1 MQSLDMLLVSGS
13 GQVDDY
19 WGGPWAQ
26 PFRLMAWSMAARSQG
41 KPVAV
46 FGVGVDEL
54 STRLGAWFSV
64 RALNCAQLCVLR
76 DTGSR
81 DAIRD
86 MGFSGQMD
94 VCADPAFSIVAV
106 PSEIDKSPATPYA
119 VISPISRRAWPG
131 AEDEAY
137 SAYLTA
143 LAAAAD
149 FLQNQSVQVRFVCS
163 QTSMDP
169 RIVDRIKQRMQGD
182 PLAAIAVG
190 VKTFEEYLTAV
201 QGARVVIGSRLHALI
216 LALVAGTPVIAVSG
230 VRKVH
235 QLFADLDLSDHAF
248 DIRSLHIAPLLGRIE
263 TVIRDHVAM
272 KEHVRNKTRE
282 FRPQLDTHFDK
293 LARLIP
299 SSPGGC

>member
-1 MQSLDMLLVSGS
+1 
-13 GQVDDY
+13 
-19 WGGPWAQ
+19 
-26 PFRLMAWSMAARSQG
+26 
-41 KPVAV
+41 
-46 FGVGVDEL
+46 
-54 STRLGAWFSV
+54 
-64 RALNCAQLCVLR
+64 
-76 DTGSR
+76 
-81 DAIRD
+81 
-86 MGFSGQMD
+86 
-94 VCADPAFSIVAV
+94 
-106 PSEIDKSPATPYA
+106 
-119 VISPISRRAWPG
+119 
-131 AEDEAY
+131 
-137 SAYLTA
+137 
-143 LAAAAD
+143 
-149 FLQNQSVQVRFVCS
+149 
-163 QTSMDP
+163 MDP